1 MNSEH
6 TALGN
11 CVVKYSTSSHAMING
26 NQLGSQH
33 ANVSFI
39 VIKPMRLN
47 LTNVLLKRCYINFK
61 QTKRIGYTAHSI
73 L

>member
-39 VIKPMRLN
+39 VIKPMRD
-47 LTNVLLKRCYINFK
+47 
-61 QTKRIGYTAHSI
+61 
-73 L
+73 